1 MERETVTEGH
11 FRNQVVRYDPDDLL
25 QMCNRASVNLYKQ
38 GKSIVTATWLSR
50 IGPFLR
56 HQNVHITQHKLA
68 LLAMIVL
75 QNHPW
80 SHPRKPS
87 PEEFTVLANNVSS
100 IESPIEKAELVRK
113 VPKKEELVSILVRL
127 AYQQFP
133 FQEDGYHA
141 LPRHLLLYLDTHVPS
156 PPIDPDLTLL
166 NKTGLSIK
174 DFITIGIAFYATA
187 LEYSAFDRKL
197 VENTPISTLQ
207 PYVKPEKVTAFL
219 SMAAADFATFRNLC
233 LQEVQQFPN
242 AGLYRF
248 NPLFD
253 RPIIIRKDGL
263 LCVPVPLLLLYVVTK
278 GLYYDFLDKF
288 SGANGNPFSEWFGH
302 AFEQYGGLLLSD
314 AFGCE
319 NVFGEPVYGKSE
331 RAGPD
336 WTVTQGNTAIIFEF
350 RSGRL
355 NKRAK
360 TYGDYEEIVELL
372 ERNVLETL
380 KKIPIKIKDLK
391 SGAAGISLSGV
402 TEYIPCVVTYEP
414 LYSHELFLDVITR
427 ELRNR
432 NVPEFDFEL
441 MSIEDLEWLLA
452 WATYEK
458 PVEFIQ
464 KKLAN
469 PKWKIMSTRKL
480 VEERAAKKGV
490 NKLRNRFLEE
500 TINKYWREIAPALF
514 EATED

>member
-1 MERETVTEGH
+1 VKRETVTEGH
-11 FRNQVVRYDPDDLL
+11 FRKQVVQYDPEILL
-25 QMCNRASVNLYKQ
+25 QMCNRTSVNLYKQ
-38 GKSIVTATWLSR
+38 GKSIVTATWPSR

-56 HQNVHITQHKLA
+56 RQNVHITQHKLA

-75 QNHPW
+75 QNYRWAHA
-80 SHPRKPS
+80 SQPS
-87 PEEFTVLANNVSS
+87 PEEFIILANNVSN
-100 IESPIEKAELVRK
+100 IESPIEKHKLSSE
-113 VPKKEELVSILVRL
+113 EELTSTLVRL

-133 FQEDGYHA
+133 FQEEVYHT
-141 LPRHLLLYLDTHVPS
+141 LPRHLLLYLDMHVAYPT
-156 PPIDPDLTLL
+156 IDPDVALL
-166 NKTGLSIK
+166 KKVGLSIK
-174 DFITIGIAFYATA
+174 DFMTIGIAFHAA
-187 LEYSAFDRKL
+187 SLEHSTFDRKFI
-197 VENTPISTLQ
+197 ENTPIASLQ

-219 SMAAADFATFRNLC
+219 SVVAADFAAFRNLC
-233 LQEVQQFPN
+233 LQEVQQFPK

-253 RPIIIRKDGL
+253 RPIIICKGGL

-278 GLYYDFLDKF
+278 GLYYDFLDGF
-288 SGANGNPFSEWFGH
+288 SGDNGNPFSEWFGH
-302 AFEQYGGLLLSD
+302 AFEQYGGLLLRD
-314 AFGCE
+314 AFGCG
-319 NVFGEPVYGKSE
+319 NVFEEPVYGKPQ

-380 KKIPIKIKDLK
+380 KKIPIKINALR
-391 SGAAGISLSGV
+391 SGATGISLSGV

-427 ELRNR
+427 ELRNQ

-452 WATYEK
+452 WAAYEE

-469 PKWKIMSTRKL
+469 PEWKVMSTRRL
-480 VEERAAKKGV
+480 IEEKATEKGV
-490 NKLRNRFLEE
+490 NELHNRLLEE
-500 TINKYWREIAPALF
+500 TINEYWGEIAPALF
-514 EATED
+514 EVAED